1 MARNRKQFKAEV
13 NRARYQLELTQKH
26 VLSAKE
32 RAGALSQELA
42 RAEEERNVARVEL
55 DALRSSTSAFES
67 DASGLREK
75 VFALREE
82 ISTMEANHKCALDEV
97 DATWKRALQYEMQES
112 KSSMAHLV
120 QSHGKEV
127 AMIQADA
134 QAVEQRLTKELL
146 VAKKKIQEAEERV
159 ERAEDRAV
167 KLAANAAACMLR
179 YEEMKQTDNESHK
192 NVEMRKKSVEDI
204 QWFNDF
210 VSSSSG
216 RGAKTSAECISMA
229 EDIIE
234 ERRRIDAA
242 AKDAEEI
249 KSEYLNKML
258 SMQESFRGQL
268 RRVIKDCETERAR
281 KEDAEAK
288 LAQG

>member
-1 MARNRKQFKAEV
+1 MCANERTKEEKAKFESANCALTESKEKLKDAEARFLQLKSATSAQVAELEERLKVQREAINAKNHAIESLKAQSVEIKRHADARTSSARDEIDEVNAMMARNRKQFKAEV

-120 QSHGKEV
+120 QSTG
-127 AMIQADA
+127 
-134 QAVEQRLTKELL
+134 
-146 VAKKKIQEAEERV
+146 
-159 ERAEDRAV
+159 
-167 KLAANAAACMLR
+167 
-179 YEEMKQTDNESHK
+179 
-192 NVEMRKKSVEDI
+192 RK
-204 QWFNDF
+204 W
-210 VSSSSG
+210 
-216 RGAKTSAECISMA
+216 R
-229 EDIIE
+229 
-234 ERRRIDAA
+234 
-242 AKDAEEI
+242 
-249 KSEYLNKML
+249 
-258 SMQESFRGQL
+258 
-268 RRVIKDCETERAR
+268 
-281 KEDAEAK
+281 
-288 LAQG
+288 